1 MKIEVTTKEL
11 IDIIEAL
18 FHRGKNDDLA
28 FRLQVQY
35 EEEQQREDK

>member
-1 MKIEVTTKEL
+1 MKVEVTQKEL

-28 FRLQVQY
+28 LRLQVLY
-35 EEEQQREDK
+35 EEHQEET